1 MTDRDVSLT
10 RLNKFISETGFCSRR
25 EADRY
30 IAEGRVTINGVV
42 PEMGTKVAPGD
53 EVLVNGKPLK
63 AKQEAV
69 YLAFNKPVGITCTT
83 ERHVE
88 GNIIDYIGH
97 PKRIFPIGR
106 LDKPSDGLIFLT
118 SDGDIVNKILRAGNA
133 HEKEY
138 VVRVDKPINGDFL
151 KRMAAGVPILD
162 TVTQPC
168 RIEQISTYVFRI
180 TLTQGLNRQ
189 IRRMCEAL
197 GYEVFKL
204 KRVRIMNVSLDGLGV
219 GEWRYLTQREMADIQ
234 QMIEGSS
241 GTEEASRLA
250 AAPPPSQHA
259 TAARHQRAARDTDA
273 GRRNGTRRQEGGK
286 SGAGQRDT
294 RQRSSDQ
301 RGSDKRETRQRGA
314 DQRHPGQRSGAHQ
327 AGTKQAGVKQSGT
340 KQEGAGRCERS
351 DERTTGRGIQQ
362 GRSDDRNSSN
372 NATKGAGG
380 AGKLAS
386 GLKPRTRGKT
396 SDGRNERGAANSK
409 GSVNKGGSSKSYGNT
424 SSGKNSPTGK
434 GASYKGGG
442 SSNGERGR
450 R

>member
-1 MTDRDVSLT
+1 MTDRDASLT

-30 IAEGRVTINGVV
+30 IADGRVTINGVV
-42 PEMGTKVAPGD
+42 PEMGTKVSPGD
-53 EVLVNGKPLK
+53 EVLVNGKPLR

-138 VVRVDKPINGDFL
+138 IVRVDRPINTDFL

-162 TVTQPC
+162 TVTLPC

-204 KRVRIMNVSLDGLGV
+204 KRVRIMNISLEGLGI
-219 GEWRYLTQREMADIQ
+219 GQWRYLTQREMSDIQ

-241 GTEEASRLA
+241 GTEEASRFE
-250 AAPPPSQHA
+250 AAPPPTQRA
-259 TAARHQRAARDTDA
+259 VAARQQRAAQDTDPD
-273 GRRNGTRRQEGGK
+273 RRGAPQRAEGK
-286 SGAGQRDT
+286 ST
-294 RQRSSDQ
+294 
-301 RGSDKRETRQRGA
+301 GSRNASR
-314 DQRHPGQRSGAHQ
+314 
-327 AGTKQAGVKQSGT
+327 KQAGSREQGSREQRSRETSRKD
-340 KQEGAGRCERS
+340 GAGHKTSEKRS
-351 DERTTGRGIQQ
+351 GGREE
-362 GRSDDRNSSN
+362 
-372 NATKGAGG
+372 T
-380 AGKLAS
+380 LAS
-386 GLKPRTRGKT
+386 SLKPRTRSNATGSGNDRGSAGKSSINKSTKPGNSGSKASGNGKT
-396 SDGRNERGAANSK
+396 AANRGAPQR
-409 GSVNKGGSSKSYGNT
+409 NT
-424 SSGKNSPTGK
+424 SGK
-434 GASYKGGG
+434 GPSNNGGNGGG
-442 SSNGERGR
+442 RGR

>member
-1 MTDRDVSLT
+1 MTDRDASLT

-30 IAEGRVTINGVV
+30 IADGRVTINGIV
-42 PEMGTKVAPGD
+42 PEMGTKVAPSD

-63 AKQEAV
+63 EKKEAV

-83 ERHVE
+83 ERHVD

-97 PKRIFPIGR
+97 PQRIFPIGR

-138 VVRVDKPINGDFL
+138 VVRVDRPVTTDFL

-162 TVTQPC
+162 TVTLPC

-204 KRVRIMNVSLDGLGV
+204 KRVRIMNISLEGLGI
-219 GEWRYLTQREMADIQ
+219 GQWRYLTKREMANIQ

-241 GTEEASRLA
+241 GTEEASRA
-250 AAPPPSQHA
+250 EAAPAPSQHA
-259 TAARHQRAARDTDA
+259 VAARSQRVAQDTDA
-273 GRRNGTRRQEGGK
+273 RRGSHRDAPSKKTASRKSTQQDASFRRERPAK
-286 SGAGQRDT
+286 D
-294 RQRSSDQ
+294 RSS
-301 RGSDKRETRQRGA
+301 
-314 DQRHPGQRSGAHQ
+314 PGRSEQ
-327 AGTKQAGVKQSGT
+327 
-340 KQEGAGRCERS
+340 ERS
-351 DERTTGRGIQQ
+351 RDAGSNG
-362 GRSDDRNSSN
+362 GRNSSS
-372 NATKGAGG
+372 GLAG
-380 AGKLAS
+380 
-386 GLKPRTRGKT
+386 GLKPRTRGNAT
-396 SDGRNERGAANSK
+396 SGTTKK
-409 GSVNKGGSSKSYGNT
+409 GSNGGNGKS
-424 SSGKNSPTGK
+424 PAGK
-434 GASYKGGG
+434 GAASKGPRSPSGG
-442 SSNGERGR
+442 NRGR

>member
-1 MTDRDVSLT
+1 MTDRDASLT

-25 EADRY
+25 EADRH

-138 VVRVDKPINGDFL
+138 VVRVDKPINPDFL

-162 TVTQPC
+162 TITQPC

-180 TLTQGLNRQ
+180 ILTQGLNRQ

-259 TAARHQRAARDTDA
+259 TAARHQRAAQDTDA
-273 GRRNGTRRQEGGK
+273 GRRSGTRRHEGGK
-286 SGAGQRDT
+286 SGSGQR
-294 RQRSSDQ
+294 SP
-301 RGSDKRETRQRGA
+301 DKRETRQRGA
-314 DQRHPGQRSGAHQ
+314 DQRRAGQRSGA
-327 AGTKQAGVKQSGT
+327 
-340 KQEGAGRCERS
+340 KQEGAGRRERS
-351 DERTTGRGIQQ
+351 DERTTGRGNQE
-362 GRSDDRNSSN
+362 GRSDGRSASRNASKS
-372 NATKGAGG
+372 AGG

-386 GLKPRTRGKT
+386 GLKPRTRGNA

-409 GSVNKGGSSKSYGNT
+409 GSVNKASANSKTAANKGGGSKSYGNT
-424 SSGKNSPTGK
+424 SSGKNSSAGK
-434 GASYKGGG
+434 GASYKGSGP
-442 SSNGERGR
+442 SNGGRGR